1 MGSIGL
7 HAGSTDSAVCP
18 VVKAEATFLVFKAA
32 VTSCVAVKV
41 WTVIPDAGD
50 MMRTVHSAKG
60 NANDKQGRHHA
71 NH

>member
-1 MGSIGL
+1 MSAIGL
-7 HAGSTDSAVCP
+7 HAGTTDGTVCP
-18 VVKAEATFLVFKAA
+18 VVIAEAALLVLKAA
-32 VTSCVAVKV
+32 VTSVAVKV
-41 WTVIPDAGD
+41 WTVIPFAGD